1 MDFIFIFSF
10 MHKHTHSPTFT
21 HTSVFDNLHPTHGD
35 HDYDITDEQ
44 HSPLLETGNYHHHH
58 LEDHLEDED
67 PYHGLASVGYVESD
81 KHKPVGAAP
90 VVAATHGEG
99 HIPVIVDTETA
110 SKVEEE
116 LVDHKLNEAHGALN
130 RKIAAIAA
138 KESLAPG
145 PTPATPVRIH
155 DSVVHHPRLSPINQ
169 KYDYPNRNPSPTS
182 PILVKA
188 RLLDASFGDEA
199 HEMAAEDNRAENVR
213 TEQAS
218 ARSIKSAQK
227 LVTKTDEKAPS
238 AALAGKTKE
247 QNSKKTIISGA
258 SSDQP
263 DSSVDS
269 AVLVDS
275 DGTLKDG
282 IAKK

>member
-1 MDFIFIFSF
+1 MEA
-10 MHKHTHSPTFT
+10 
-21 HTSVFDNLHPTHGD
+21 G
-35 HDYDITDEQ
+35 YYQ
-44 HSPLLETGNYHHHH
+44 HQRLV
-58 LEDHLEDED
+58 DHLEDED
-67 PYHGLASVGYVESD
+67 PYHGLPSVGYVESD
-81 KHKPVGAAP
+81 THKPVGAAP
-90 VVAATHGEG
+90 VIVATHGEA
-99 HIPVIVDTETA
+99 HSPVIDVETA

-155 DSVVHHPRLSPINQ
+155 DSVGHHPRLSLTNQ
-169 KYDYPNRNPSPTS
+169 KYDFPNRNPSPTS

-199 HEMAAEDNRAENVR
+199 HEMAAEDNRAEDVR
-213 TEQAS
+213 TEQAT

-227 LVTKTDEKAPS
+227 LVLKVEEKAPS
-238 AALAGKTKE
+238 AFASKTKE
-247 QNSKKTIISGA
+247 QNSKKTIITGV

-263 DSSVDS
+263 NSNSLVDS
-269 AVLVDS
+269 AVRVDNN
-275 DGTLKDG
+275 GAQKGG
-282 IAKK
+282 IAKKK